1 MAPTFVL
8 STGIS
13 ADSFVMTSPTRV
25 AANQRNAELS
35 TGPKTSE
42 GKAVSSK
49 NARKHGLLALDVIL
63 PDEDV
68 EAFLEFVQGLE
79 QEFNPQ
85 GDLEHALVERIVAL
99 LWRLRRAGRLEAAVL
114 FFHRGR
120 VRKVNSDGEEDE
132 SVEEDKIKKH
142 AIEWALRGASYITG
156 ENSLAKLSRYES
168 SIQRNLL
175 RMMHELQRLQAVRKG
190 EHVPAPLALDIDVT
204 GLPELPGTRGERD

>member
-1 MAPTFVL
+1 M
-8 STGIS
+8 S
-13 ADSFVMTSPTRV
+13 SPAQI

-49 NARKHGLLALDVIL
+49 NASKHGLLALDVIL
-63 PDEDV
+63 PDEDL
-68 EAFLEFVQGLE
+68 EAFVEFIQGLE

-85 GDLEHALVERIVAL
+85 GELEHALVERIVAL
-99 LWRLRRAGRLEAAVL
+99 LWRLRRAGKLEAAVL
-114 FFHRGR
+114 FFHRCR
-120 VRKVNSDGEEDE
+120 VRKVNSDEEADE
-132 SVEEDKIKKH
+132 SVAENKIINEYATNW
-142 AIEWALRGASYITG
+142 AIRGASYING

-190 EHVPAPLALDIDVT
+190 EPVAAPQALDIDVT